1 MNPPF
6 NLVPNDPNE
15 VEQYQMTLM
24 SQFPSFRA
32 HDQMVLPH
40 SLEDIHGL
48 VTCSGQQNATSG
60 CPIRASACF
69 VTFPPPTTLTRDTAI
84 GGDPFH
90 WPIMNL
96 CCI

>member
-48 VTCSGQQNATSG
+48 VTCSGQQNVMEVRPQICVSLSEPAT
-60 CPIRASACF
+60 A
-69 VTFPPPTTLTRDTAI
+69 
-84 GGDPFH
+84 
-90 WPIMNL
+90 
-96 CCI
+96 